1 MSLERNDYDTDM
13 KSLFDR
19 CKKYQYYH
27 CIITL
32 KDGSELDGIIEDA
45 DMDGVNVLIGEDV
58 MEREFDEERQYYGD
72 TRPRRRRRFRRFR
85 RRRFPFATLAALS
98 LLRYP
103 YYNPYY
109 YPYY

>member
-1 MSLERNDYDTDM
+1 MSLERNDYNEDM

-72 TRPRRRRRFRRFR
+72 THPRRRRRRRFRRFR
-85 RRRFPFATLAALS
+85 RRRFPFAALAALA

-103 YYNPYY
+103 PYY